1 MNSPSIVSQ
10 LEEFK
15 AFIESTNPT
24 VVSNIEMRRKY
35 YSEHPAEAKKSDLCD
50 TTVDIFKNIVIAFIQ
65 LNNANANQ
73 TIASVNTLLQNNLK
87 SSNGSNGS
95 NGNTS
100 TTTPINKTMWDELI
114 VKITNSIKSSN
125 LTISNTK
132 ENHAK
137 LISVI
142 EKYNAGFIQA
152 FITYQLSM
160 PFSIE
165 ILDCLMYTYMNYKD
179 IEESLMVYMQTG
191 GKYTFT
197 ELLKFINISVNDF
210 KELYFKYI
218 KTVTDMTGY
227 MKYVNDEIL
236 EVINK

>member
-1 MNSPSIVSQ
+1 MNNSIVSQ

-15 AFIESTNPT
+15 TFIESTNPT

-35 YSEHPAEAKKSDLCD
+35 YSEHPAEAKKSDLYD
-50 TTVDIFKNIVIAFIQ
+50 TTVDIFKSIIVAFIQ

-87 SSNGSNGS
+87 NN
-95 NGNTS
+95 
-100 TTTPINKTMWDELI
+100 TTPINRTMWDELI

-142 EKYNAGFIQA
+142 EKYNAGFIQS
-152 FITYQLSM
+152 FITHQLSM
-160 PFSIE
+160 PFSVE
-165 ILDCLMYTYMNYKD
+165 ILDCLMYTYMEFKD
-179 IEESLMVYMQTG
+179 IEDSLMVYMQTG

-210 KELYFKYI
+210 KDLYDKYI
-218 KTVTDMTGY
+218 KTVTEMTGY
-227 MKYVNDEIL
+227 MKYVNDEII
-236 EVINK
+236 EAINK

>member
-15 AFIESTNPT
+15 TFIESTNPT

-35 YSEHPAEAKKSDLCD
+35 YSAHPAEAKKSDLCD
-50 TTVDIFKNIVIAFIQ
+50 TTVDIFKSIIVAFIQ

-87 SSNGSNGS
+87 SNNGS
-95 NGNTS
+95 NGNT
-100 TTTPINKTMWDELI
+100 TTPISKTMWDELI

-165 ILDCLMYTYMNYKD
+165 ILDCLMYTYMDYKD
-179 IEESLMVYMQTG
+179 IEDSLMVYMQTG

>member
-87 SSNGSNGS
+87 SSNGSNG
-95 NGNTS
+95 NTS

-165 ILDCLMYTYMNYKD
+165 ILDCLMYTYMDYKD
-179 IEESLMVYMQTG
+179 IEDSLMVYMQTG

>member
-87 SSNGSNGS
+87 SNNGNNGS
-95 NGNTS
+95 TS
-100 TTTPINKTMWDELI
+100 TTTPISKTMWDELI

-165 ILDCLMYTYMNYKD
+165 ILDCLMYTYMDYKD

>member
-1 MNSPSIVSQ
+1 MNSPSIISQ

-15 AFIESTNPT
+15 TFIESTNPT

-35 YSEHPAEAKKSDLCD
+35 YSEHPAEAKKSDLYD
-50 TTVDIFKNIVIAFIQ
+50 TTVDIFKSIIVAFIQ

-73 TIASVNTLLQNNLK
+73 TIASVNTLLQNNL
-87 SSNGSNGS
+87 NN
-95 NGNTS
+95 N
-100 TTTPINKTMWDELI
+100 TTPINKTMWDELI

-132 ENHAK
+132 KNHAR

-142 EKYNAGFIQA
+142 EKYNAGFIQS
-152 FITYQLSM
+152 FIAYQLSI
-160 PFSIE
+160 PFSVE
-165 ILDCLMYTYMNYKD
+165 ILDCLMYTYMEFKD
-179 IEESLMVYMQTG
+179 IEDSLMLYMQTG

-210 KELYFKYI
+210 KELYDKYI

-227 MKYVNDEIL
+227 MKYVNDEII
-236 EVINK
+236 EAINKK

>member
-87 SSNGSNGS
+87 SNNGS
-95 NGNTS
+95 NGNT
-100 TTTPINKTMWDELI
+100 TTPISKTMWDELI

-165 ILDCLMYTYMNYKD
+165 ILDCLMYTYMDYKD
-179 IEESLMVYMQTG
+179 IEDSLMVYMQTG
-191 GKYTFT
+191 GKYSFT

>member
-87 SSNGSNGS
+87 SNNGS
-95 NGNTS
+95 NGNT
-100 TTTPINKTMWDELI
+100 TTPISKTMWDELI

-165 ILDCLMYTYMNYKD
+165 ILDCLMYTYMDYKD
-179 IEESLMVYMQTG
+179 IEDSLMVYMQTG

>member
-87 SSNGSNGS
+87 SSNGS
-95 NGNTS
+95 
-100 TTTPINKTMWDELI
+100 TTTPISKTMWDELI

-165 ILDCLMYTYMNYKD
+165 ILDCLMYTYMDYKD

>member
-87 SSNGSNGS
+87 SNNGSNGS
-95 NGNTS
+95 TS
-100 TTTPINKTMWDELI
+100 TTTPISKTMWDELI

>member
-87 SSNGSNGS
+87 SSNGN
-95 NGNTS
+95 

>member
-87 SSNGSNGS
+87 SNNGSNGS
-95 NGNTS
+95 TS
-100 TTTPINKTMWDELI
+100 TTTPISKTMWDELI

-165 ILDCLMYTYMNYKD
+165 ILDCLMYTYMDYKD